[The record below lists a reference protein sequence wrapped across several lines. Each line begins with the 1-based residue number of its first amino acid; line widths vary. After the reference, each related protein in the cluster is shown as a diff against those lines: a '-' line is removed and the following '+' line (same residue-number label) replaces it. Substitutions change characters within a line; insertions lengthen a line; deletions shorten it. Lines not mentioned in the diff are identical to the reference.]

1 MHQSHRHN
9 YDSSTSM
16 KHRRADVFCF
26 TDLVSIQYRDK
37 DGGTRSGVVSV
48 ELEFSPSDLSINYLS
63 VDYSD
68 PELERRAD
76 SNPNVLR
83 NIDSYLRNK
92 LLKLDYKF

>member
-1 MHQSHRHN
+1 M
-9 YDSSTSM
+9 SM
-16 KHRRADVFCF
+16 KYRRADVFCF
-26 TDLVSIQYRDK
+26 TDLVSIQYRDN
-37 DGGTRSGVVSV
+37 DGGTKSGVISV

-63 VDYSD
+63 VDYID